1 MLYELT
7 KRLIDIVLS
16 LVGLI
21 LIVPLLILVSL
32 WIKLDSTGPV
42 FYTPTRVGRFGKPFK
57 MYKFRSM
64 VMTTIGGRA
73 AHAEEIL
80 KKDQDLLDEYKKNS
94 YKLKNDPRVTR
105 VGRFI
110 RKYSVDEL
118 PQIINVLRGE
128 MSIVGPRAYMP
139 DELLEQQDA
148 YPESKQYVATL
159 LNTKPGL
166 TGPWQVGGRSNINF
180 DQRVRMD
187 AGYALRRS
195 LFYDIK
201 IILKTVPAVI
211 KADGAT

>member
-1 MLYELT
+1 MIYEFI
-7 KRLIDIVLS
+7 KRLIDIILATIGLIVLS
-16 LVGLI
+16 PMLV
-21 LIVPLLILVSL
+21 VVSVL
-32 WIKLDSTGPV
+32 IKLDSHGPI
-42 FYTPTRVGRFGKPFK
+42 FYTPTRVGRFGRPFK
-57 MYKFRSM
+57 MYKYRSM
-64 VMTTIGGRA
+64 VMTNIGGSE

-80 KKDQDLLDEYKKNS
+80 KKNPSLLKEYKKNS
-94 YKLKNDPRVTR
+94 YKLKNDPRITQI
-105 VGRFI
+105 GKFI
-110 RKYSVDEL
+110 RKYSIDEV
-118 PQIINVLRGE
+118 PQLLNVVRGE

-166 TGPWQVGGRSNINF
+166 TGPWQVSGRSNINF

-187 AGYALRRS
+187 ASYALRRS
-195 LFYDIK
+195 LLYDIK

>member
-1 MLYELT
+1 MMYELL
-7 KRLIDIVLS
+7 KRLIDICLS
-16 LVGLI
+16 LIGLI
-21 LIVPLLILVSL
+21 FLSPIFLISSILIKS
-32 WIKLDSTGPV
+32 DSEGPV
-42 FYTPTRVGRFGKPFK
+42 FYTPTRVGRMGRPFR

-64 VMTTIGGRA
+64 VMTDIDGMS

-80 KKDQDLLDEYKKNS
+80 KKDATLLKEYKKNS

-110 RKYSVDEL
+110 RKYSIDEL
-118 PQIINVLRGE
+118 PQLLNVLKGE
-128 MSIVGPRAYMP
+128 MSVVGPRAYMP
-139 DELLEQQDA
+139 DELLEQQEA

-166 TGPWQVGGRSNINF
+166 TGPWQVSGRSNINF

-187 AGYALRRS
+187 ASYAIKRNL
-195 LFYDIK
+195 LYDIK
-201 IILKTVPAVI
+201 IIFRTIPAVI